1 VLVAFG
7 VAGTGPRSR
16 SINQRHAPAGFP
28 GIVLIMDY
36 RRWFVKRSKA
46 EILIIGLLSLI
57 LMISAASLQISRASV
72 SYATGDYIPP
82 VSANF
87 SYGFDFAQ
95 QGPYLRQASEA
106 RAISSARRVMA
117 SIPGMI
123 EDTSIMDWGLPNPEP
138 TPGTFDLSALAAR
151 IRLISSTGGIPM
163 ITLCAAPEWMTH
175 STSPDVA
182 PTASHYQD
190 FARLAARIAQAF
202 PQVRY
207 FVVWNELKGF
217 WDVAANTWNIQQYT
231 IMYND
236 VYKAIKRVR
245 PDAIVGGPYV
255 SMTPYPTPLYGTL
268 PSTPHGAWGYL
279 DQRDL
284 NAISYWLAHSSGAQF
299 IAVDGEDFPQ
309 TGPIA
314 GPLTATETYSTVDHW
329 LRRRTS
335 LPIWWI
341 ESPIQPADSNWPQGL
356 AAAIRVAALVQAAC
370 SDAHVMLQ
378 WQPEGG
384 EGIPD
389 EGLWTATN
397 NANGGK
403 ATVLAHLLP
412 GVLSALRYP
421 MTILPGQ
428 DRGVLVAGGSGGVI
442 AINTTTGTARAV
454 ISGRQI
460 TLLAGQV
467 TVMPRS

>member
-1 VLVAFG
+1 VLVAFAP
-7 VAGTGPRSR
+7 VGTGPSSR
-16 SINQRHAPAGFP
+16 SINQLHAPIGFP

-57 LMISAASLQISRASV
+57 LMISAASLQISKTSV

-217 WDVAANTWNIQQYT
+217 WDVATNTWNIQQYT

-236 VYKAIKRVR
+236 VYKAIKQVR
-245 PDAIVGGPYV
+245 PDAIVGGPLR
-255 SMTPYPTPLYGTL
+255 TAPGATL
-268 PSTPHGAWGYL
+268 TSGISTPSATGLRTA
-279 DQRDL
+279 QAL
-284 NAISYWLAHSSGAQF
+284 NS
-299 IAVDGEDFPQ
+299 
-309 TGPIA
+309 
-314 GPLTATETYSTVDHW
+314 
-329 LRRRTS
+329 
-335 LPIWWI
+335 
-341 ESPIQPADSNWPQGL
+341 
-356 AAAIRVAALVQAAC
+356 
-370 SDAHVMLQ
+370 
-378 WQPEGG
+378 
-384 EGIPD
+384 
-389 EGLWTATN
+389 
-397 NANGGK
+397 
-403 ATVLAHLLP
+403 
-412 GVLSALRYP
+412 
-421 MTILPGQ
+421 
-428 DRGVLVAGGSGGVI
+428 
-442 AINTTTGTARAV
+442 
-454 ISGRQI
+454 
-460 TLLAGQV
+460 
-467 TVMPRS
+467 